1 MLFPEITHLV
11 LVFVLQL
18 GRLIIEILL
27 LGLNNHMQLSLLS
40 FDLLNELLKVS
51 YLFKV
56 LDFLRS
62 NLLVKHVLLLLM
74 TDLVL
79 KINSRVYRYVF
90 LIDLVFLSF
99 LDWAAKGN
107 TSTETRTEGDNVIF
121 IQM

>member
-1 MLFPEITHLV
+1 MLFSEVAHLV

-27 LGLNNHMQLSLLS
+27 LGLDNYMQLSLFS

-51 YLFKV
+51 NLFKV
-56 LDFLRS
+56 FDLLGS
-62 NLLVKHVLLLLM
+62 NLLVKYMLLLLM

-79 KINSRVYRYVF
+79 KINSRMYRYVF

-99 LDWAAKGN
+99 LNWAAQGN
-107 TSTETRTEGDNVIF
+107 TSTKT
-121 IQM
+121 